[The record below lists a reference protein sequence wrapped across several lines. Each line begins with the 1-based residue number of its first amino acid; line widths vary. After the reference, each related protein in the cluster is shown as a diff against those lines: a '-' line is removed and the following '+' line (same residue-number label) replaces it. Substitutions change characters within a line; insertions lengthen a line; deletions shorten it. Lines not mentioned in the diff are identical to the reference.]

1 MLHMATLPSG
11 RYYFDGMDEQQRL
24 RVEKDRR
31 KRLAE
36 AEFARAER
44 EEHKRFREQAGRLTL
59 FFFGGMYLILF
70 VCGIV
75 ALTE

>member
-1 MLHMATLPSG
+1 MATLPSG

-24 RVEKDRR
+24 RVDKDRR

-44 EEHKRFREQAGRLTL
+44 EEHKRSRAQAGRLPL
-59 FFFGGMYLILF
+59 FFYGGLFLGVLTIIL
-70 VCGIV
+70 V
-75 ALTE
+75 ALTQ

>member
-1 MLHMATLPSG
+1 MATLPSG

-24 RVEKDRR
+24 PVEKDRR

-44 EEHKRFREQAGRLTL
+44 EEHKRFREQAGRLTVFFYGGL
-59 FFFGGMYLILF
+59 FLGVLTIIL
-70 VCGIV
+70 V
-75 ALTE
+75 ALTQ